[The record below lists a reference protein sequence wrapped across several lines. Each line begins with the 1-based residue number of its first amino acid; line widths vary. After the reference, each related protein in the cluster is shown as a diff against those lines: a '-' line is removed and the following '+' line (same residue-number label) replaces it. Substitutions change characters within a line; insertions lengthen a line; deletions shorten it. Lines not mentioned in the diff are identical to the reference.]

1 MVSSVV
7 MFMKNVEFIYF
18 TLFYSKYM
26 IIFELNY
33 LIVIDFSIKMIK
45 NGNYIILIGPISGNN
60 EESCLNIPNS
70 QHVFKPI
77 ISPRPSIL
85 RKRDADG

>member
-1 MVSSVV
+1 
-7 MFMKNVEFIYF
+7 
-18 TLFYSKYM
+18 M
-26 IIFELNY
+26 IIL
-33 LIVIDFSIKMIK
+33 
-45 NGNYIILIGPISGNN
+45 GPISGNH
-60 EESCLNIPNS
+60 EESGLTIPNS

>member
-1 MVSSVV
+1 MWS
-7 MFMKNVEFIYF
+7 FI
-18 TLFYSKYM
+18 LM
-26 IIFELNY
+26 IFETN
-33 LIVIDFSIKMIK
+33 D
-45 NGNYIILIGPISGNN
+45 YIILIGPIIGNID
-60 EESCLNIPNS
+60 EPCLNIPNS

>member
-1 MVSSVV
+1 
-7 MFMKNVEFIYF
+7 MFLCTNC
-18 TLFYSKYM
+18 
-26 IIFELNY
+26 
-33 LIVIDFSIKMIK
+33 IV
-45 NGNYIILIGPISGNN
+45 IGPIPGNID
-60 EESCLNIPNS
+60 EPCINIPNS

>member
-1 MVSSVV
+1 MY
-7 MFMKNVEFIYF
+7 K
-18 TLFYSKYM
+18 LC
-26 IIFELNY
+26 
-33 LIVIDFSIKMIK
+33 IV
-45 NGNYIILIGPISGNN
+45 IGPIPGNN
-60 EESCLNIPNS
+60 IDEPCINIPNS

>member
-1 MVSSVV
+1 
-7 MFMKNVEFIYF
+7 MFTFLPSIG
-18 TLFYSKYM
+18 LF
-26 IIFELNY
+26 F
-33 LIVIDFSIKMIK
+33 
-45 NGNYIILIGPISGNN
+45 LIGPIVGNID
-60 EESCLNIPNS
+60 EPCLNIPNS